1 LFVNKIDDGAGSRF
15 RSDDALWDLH
25 EKLRVVLAAKMVA
38 RRQQFDKRLR
48 DLEQFAILSK
58 RAVAALRSM
67 AEGGC
72 PMIK

>member
-1 LFVNKIDDGAGSRF
+1 
-15 RSDDALWDLH
+15 
-25 EKLRVVLAAKMVA
+25 LRVVLAAKMVA

>member
-1 LFVNKIDDGAGSRF
+1 MTAQDRDFAVMT
-15 RSDDALWDLH
+15 RSGDLH

-38 RRQQFDKRLR
+38 RRQQLDERLR
-48 DLEQFAILSK
+48 DLEQFAISSK